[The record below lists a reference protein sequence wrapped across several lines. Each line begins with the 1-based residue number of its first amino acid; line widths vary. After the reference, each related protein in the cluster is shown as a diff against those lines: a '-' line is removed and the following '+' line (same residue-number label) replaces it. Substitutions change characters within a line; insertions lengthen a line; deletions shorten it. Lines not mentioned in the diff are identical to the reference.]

1 MNNMVQGIFAGM
13 TSYQN
18 QSIIDLEDDI
28 LQWIEQ
34 TEVIQSYFND
44 KINNNNDLFS
54 SLPFDLKCLYG
65 EMNRTTNT
73 FLHDFKFIYENIS
86 KGNIR
91 DTEINLMVNIALL
104 SSQYNTTYAQLKK
117 QIHSD
122 IRKNDLLKEYAENL
136 YCKGRDYYANL
147 LDVANAAIRLKDYK
161 RDGGINVT
169 NNFTAKGTNI
179 QQGIQSHMT
188 MNNGVIN
195 NIDEVN
201 KLIDDLSILINQ
213 ELTKNEEREETK
225 ELIETIQE
233 EVQKETP
240 KKFTIKNSLER
251 IKNITSTSS
260 DISSIIANLVTL
272 LELY

>member
-1 MNNMVQGIFAGM
+1 MVQGIFAGM